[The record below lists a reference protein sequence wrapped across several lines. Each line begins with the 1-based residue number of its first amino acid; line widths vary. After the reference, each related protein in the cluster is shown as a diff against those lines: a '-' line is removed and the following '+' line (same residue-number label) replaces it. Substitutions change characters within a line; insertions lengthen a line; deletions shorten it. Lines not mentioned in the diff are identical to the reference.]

1 MDRIIPFGYPTIPG
15 GASGGASVDPTP
27 PSSDDPDTPAAAT
40 PYDLSNLS
48 MVSRGVQNNTDAVAN
63 VRIGKTATSA
73 VYLFDYVIF
82 SGIVPVD
89 LTGVKQIKLEGPSYS
104 DENFIFTAD
113 GVSIK
118 DKMNGLKMNTT
129 KTIQYFVDGEVY
141 IAAANESFLVSKDN
155 WNTYAKDKQIV
166 LKYPVHITVYDTAG
180 EIMQEYDAELRA

>member
-27 PSSDDPDTPAAAT
+27 PSSDDPQPGPAT
-40 PYDLSNLS
+40 PYDLSNLV
-48 MVSRGVQNNTDAVAN
+48 MVSKGVHDNTDAIAN
-63 VRIGKTATSA
+63 VRVGKTVSSP
-73 VYLFDYVIF
+73 VYLFQYATL

-89 LTGVKQIKLEGPSYS
+89 LTGVKQIKYEGPAYS

-118 DKMNGLKMNTT
+118 DKLLGMKMNL
-129 KTIQYFVDGEVY
+129 TISFKSFVDGDLY
-141 IAAANESFLVSKDN
+141 MASDSYQVSKDN

-166 LKYPVHITVYDTAG
+166 LKYPVHITVYDAAG
-180 EIMQEYDAELRA
+180 EIMQEYDSELIA